1 MKDRP
6 ITTIDKD
13 GIDAPLTDVVYQRML
28 DSIYAGALA
37 PGSVIN
43 EVELAREFGV
53 SRGPVR
59 EAVRRL
65 QGIQIV
71 TREPYTRRA
80 WSP

>member
-43 EVELAREFGV
+43 EVELAR
-53 SRGPVR
+53 
-59 EAVRRL
+59 
-65 QGIQIV
+65 
-71 TREPYTRRA
+71 
-80 WSP
+80 